1 MSNFEAQNILDE
13 ISKTFSL
20 SHGNIFQLRKDLKNL
35 YLKFSD
41 DQKLNVRKQQIESI
55 NAFKI
60 HAEGVNKDKIILFF
74 HGGGFTIGSTRDHL
88 DLCGKL
94 SKAANSCVLSVDY
107 RLAPEN
113 KFPAAL
119 EDCLISYLWLL
130 EQDID
135 PSNIVLAGISAG
147 GTLVLSTLLYLK
159 EKGVKLPAGAVCM
172 SPAVDM
178 LFQGHSIITNRGKDW
193 ITQERLENIRKIY
206 LKGIDP
212 KNPLASP
219 IYGNL
224 HGLPPIL
231 IQVGSHELLLDDIIK
246 FHKKAKDS
254 AVEVSF
260 ELWKD
265 MFHCFQIFS
274 SQIEEGQK
282 AIDNAGEY
290 IKELFNTQED

>member
-1 MSNFEAQNILDE
+1 MSDYEAQKVLNI
-13 ISKTFSL
+13 IKKNISL
-20 SHGNIFQLRKDLKNL
+20 SQGNIFQLRKDFENL
-35 YLKFSD
+35 YLKFSS
-41 DQKLNVRKQQIESI
+41 DQELNIKKLKIEDI
-55 NAFKI
+55 DTFKI
-60 HAEGVNKDKIILFF
+60 HVEDVNENNIILFF
-74 HGGGFTIGSTRDHL
+74 HGGGFTIGSTKDHL

-94 SKAANSCVLSVDY
+94 SASSSSYVLSVDY
-107 RLAPEN
+107 RLAPEH

-130 EQDID
+130 KEGIN

-147 GTLVLSTLLYLK
+147 GTLVLSMLLYLK
-159 EKGVKLPAGAVCM
+159 EKNIKLPAGAVCM

-193 ITQERLENIRKIY
+193 ITQKRLDNLRKVY
-206 LKGIDP
+206 LKGKDP

-219 IYGNL
+219 LYGDL
-224 HGLPPIL
+224 RGLPPLL

-246 FHKKAKDS
+246 FHKKAKSSD
-254 AVEVSF
+254 VEISF

-274 SQIEEGQK
+274 SSIPEGQK
-282 AIDNAGEY
+282 AIERAGEY
-290 IKELFNTQED
+290 VKELLK